1 MARHEGTLPPLGSA
15 SARPHYGEGVTS
27 LVPNALTALRL
38 LGVPALV
45 WLMLADDTAGG
56 SLQWWALLVFLMASA
71 TDFLD
76 GFLAR
81 RWRAVS
87 VFGKFADPIADK
99 ALILA
104 ALAALSVVD
113 GVPWWP
119 FIVLA
124 IREVAVT
131 LGRFSVMDR
140 GVIAASGGGKVKTTV
155 QIAAVTF
162 YLWPHGPAWLH
173 SVAWWCLLL
182 AVAIAVV
189 TGVQYG
195 RDIIRLRRAAPA
207 PRPVDAR

>member
-1 MARHEGTLPPLGSA
+1 M
-15 SARPHYGEGVTS
+15 TS

-38 LGVPALV
+38 LAVPGLV
-45 WLMLADDTAGG
+45 WLLILDAGADG
-56 SLQWWALLVFLMASA
+56 LLRWWALLVFLLASA

-81 RWRAVS
+81 RWSVVS
-87 VFGKFADPIADK
+87 VFGKLADPIADK

-113 GVPWWP
+113 AVPWWP

-131 LGRFSVMDR
+131 FGRFAVMDR

-162 YLWPHGPAWLH
+162 FLWPHGPAWLDA
-173 SVAWWCLLL
+173 VAWWCLLL
-182 AVAIAVV
+182 AIAIAVV

-195 RDIIRLRRAAPA
+195 REIVRMRRAAPV
-207 PRPVDAR
+207 PRTADARKA

>member
-1 MARHEGTLPPLGSA
+1 
-15 SARPHYGEGVTS
+15 VTA

-38 LGVPALV
+38 LGVPALI
-45 WLMLADDTAGG
+45 WLMLANDDAGG
-56 SLQWWALLVFLMASA
+56 SLGWWALLVFLLASA

-81 RWRAVS
+81 RWKAVS
-87 VFGKFADPIADK
+87 VFGKLADPIADK

-131 LGRFSVMDR
+131 FGRFAVMDR
-140 GVIAASGGGKVKTTV
+140 GVIAASGGGKVKTAV

-162 YLWPHGPAWLH
+162 YLWPHGPTWLH

-182 AVAIAVV
+182 AIAIAVV
-189 TGVQYG
+189 TGVLYG
-195 RDIIRLRRAAPA
+195 RDIIRLRREAPVA
-207 PRPVDAR
+207 PRVDAR

>member
-1 MARHEGTLPPLGSA
+1 MTA
-15 SARPHYGEGVTS
+15 

-45 WLMLADDTAGG
+45 WLMLADGYSGG
-56 SLQWWALLVFLMASA
+56 PLEWWALLVFLLASA

-81 RWRAVS
+81 RWQAVS
-87 VFGKFADPIADK
+87 VFGKLADPIADK

-131 LGRFSVMDR
+131 LGRFAVIDR
-140 GVIAASGGGKVKTTV
+140 GVIAASGGGKVKTAV

-162 YLWPHGPAWLH
+162 YLWPNGPSWLH
-173 SVAWWCLLL
+173 TVAWWCLML
-182 AVAIAVV
+182 AIAIAVV
-189 TGVQYG
+189 TGVQYA
-195 RDIIRLRRAAPA
+195 RDIVRLRRGAPS